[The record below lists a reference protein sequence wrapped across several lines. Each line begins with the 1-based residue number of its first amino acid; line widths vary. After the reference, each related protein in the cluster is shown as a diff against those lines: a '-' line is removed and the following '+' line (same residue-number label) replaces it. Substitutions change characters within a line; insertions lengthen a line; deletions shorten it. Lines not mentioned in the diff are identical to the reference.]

1 MQEGA
6 LHVRLHDLARGASLG
21 FVEFGAA
28 NHAKQLLR
36 LAVQAAGSMRRGVS

>member
-28 NHAKQLLR
+28 SDAKQFAPVNR
-36 LAVQAAGSMRRGVS
+36 SGCEINASRR